1 MKKYIILT
9 LAACALLSSCEE
21 FGPVFTFDY
30 KDPANYEDVSGSNVV
45 QPEDITPTH
54 TIAELISLYT
64 PGSPIQIEEDIII
77 AGRIISSDKRGNFY
91 KQLFIQDGTG
101 GIEVKIGKNSLYNE
115 YKPGQMLYVKV
126 GPGEKTGGLTLGS
139 YGYKSGSGNG
149 MPQIGSKF
157 HEGEYA
163 TTYESSYI
171 MSDRVINDHIFRG
184 SYDDIE
190 EQTPVVIEASQ
201 FPANFAT
208 HSTCPY
214 IGSLVTIKNLSYGGV
229 VIDPKYDVAGP
240 QIFALLNLSSAKSSK
255 DSDNRV
261 FLSKKTWG
269 VDTWAMSKV
278 NFLSHLQNGDF
289 DEAMV
294 GNGNDQNYGSVSNA
308 NLDHVQSTDPVFYE
322 NIYADE
328 AFRRTVYWWVYGVF
342 PENEEDQKLAAQ
354 RMEPDNLVK
363 YWVRYCLATNANG
376 YAVSHYFNVGGKNVQ
391 LRTSGFAK
399 FADNKIPQE
408 VLDGTKKVSIT
419 GVLTMYQG
427 SVQLVV
433 NDLDDIVVE

>member
-45 QPEDITPTH
+45 QPGDITPTH
-54 TIAELISLYT
+54 TIAELVSLYT
-64 PGSPIQIEEDIII
+64 PGSPIQIEDDVII

-91 KQLFIQDGTG
+91 KQVFIQDETG

-126 GPGEKTGGLTLGS
+126 GPGEKTLGLTLGS

-157 HEGEYA
+157 HSGEYA
-163 TTYESSYI
+163 TSYESSYI

-190 EQTPVVIEASQ
+190 EQTPVVIDASQ
-201 FPANFAT
+201 FPSANGTLAN
-208 HSTCPY
+208 CPY
-214 IGSLVTIKNLSYGGV
+214 IGRLVTIKNLSYGGLK
-229 VIDPKYDVAGP
+229 IGNYDVAGP
-240 QIFALLNLSSAKSSK
+240 QIFALLYLSSESSSK
-255 DSDNRV
+255 ESQNRV
-261 FLSKKTWG
+261 FLSKSTWG

-278 NFLSHLQNGDF
+278 NFLSHLRNGDF
-289 DEAMV
+289 DEAVV
-294 GNGNDQNYGSVSNA
+294 GNSGDQEYGSVSNV
-308 NLDHVQSTDPVFYE
+308 NIEHLKSTDPVFYE

-328 AFRRTVYWWVYGVF
+328 AFRRTVYWWVYGVY
-342 PENEEDQKLAAQ
+342 PENEEDQELAAQ

-363 YWVRYCLATNANG
+363 YWVRYRLATNANG

-399 FADNKIPQE
+399 FADEKIPQE

>member
-54 TIAELISLYT
+54 TIAQLVSLYT
-64 PGSPIQIEEDIII
+64 PGKPIVLTDDIVI
-77 AGRIISSDKRGNFY
+77 AGRVISSDRRGNFY
-91 KQLFIQDGTG
+91 KQLFIQDETG
-101 GIEVKIGKNSLYNE
+101 GIELKLGKNSLYNE
-115 YKPGQMLYVKV
+115 YKPGQMVYVKC
-126 GPGEKTGGLTLGS
+126 GPGEKTTGLTLGS

-157 HEGEYA
+157 HSGEYA
-163 TTYESSYI
+163 VSYESSYI
-171 MSDRVINDHIFRG
+171 MSDRVINDHFFRG
-184 SYDDIE
+184 PYDDIV
-190 EQTPVVIEASQ
+190 EQTPVVIDASKL
-201 FPANFAT
+201 PTTSAT
-208 HSTCPY
+208 HATCPY
-214 IGSLVTIKNLSYGGV
+214 IGRLVTIKNLSYGGLK
-229 VIDPKYDVAGP
+229 IGNYDVAGP

-289 DEAMV
+289 DEAVV
-294 GNGNDQNYGSVSNA
+294 GDSGDQVYGSVSSA
-308 NLDHVQSTDPVFYE
+308 NLEYLQDEDPVFYE

-342 PENEEDQKLAAQ
+342 PENEEDQELAAQ

-399 FADNKIPQE
+399 FADEKIPQE

-419 GVLTMYQG
+419 GILTMYQG